1 MTLAEFRALA
11 SKATPGAWW
20 RRISQSGICAYLYA
34 DGHLLADLHSYTE
47 GPGPDRAQRD
57 ANAAWIAAASPT
69 AILALI
75 ERLERAEAFIAKPA
89 KHRFWRPGEA
99 DCPRDIKAPNGE
111 LHTLRCKVCGE
122 DDPRDQICRA
132 TYFDAPAGEGEG

>member
-1 MTLAEFRALA
+1 MTLTEFRALA
-11 SKATPGAWW
+11 SKATPGEWW
-20 RRISQSGICAYLYA
+20 RRISQTGLCAYLYA

-75 ERLERAEAFIAKPA
+75 ERLERAEAALRPFAKFDMSGFDGIVLEVVPS
-89 KHRFWRPGEA
+89 
-99 DCPRDIKAPNGE
+99 
-111 LHTLRCKVCGE
+111 
-122 DDPRDQICRA
+122 DPRNPAPRIEPILADYFRRA
-132 TYFDAPAGEGEG
+132 AAYFSAPAGEDR

>member
-11 SKATPGAWW
+11 ERAIRVEREGAAEK
-20 RRISQSGICAYLYA
+20 R
-34 DGHLLADLHSYTE
+34 DGWALTDFH
-47 GPGPDRAQRD
+47 R
-57 ANAAWIAAASPT
+57 AASPT
-69 AILALI
+69 AVIALI
-75 ERLERAEAFIAKPA
+75 DRRERAEAFIAKPA

-99 DCPRDIKAPNGE
+99 DCPRDIKPPNGE

-132 TYFDAPAGEGEG
+132 TYFDAPAGEGEADG